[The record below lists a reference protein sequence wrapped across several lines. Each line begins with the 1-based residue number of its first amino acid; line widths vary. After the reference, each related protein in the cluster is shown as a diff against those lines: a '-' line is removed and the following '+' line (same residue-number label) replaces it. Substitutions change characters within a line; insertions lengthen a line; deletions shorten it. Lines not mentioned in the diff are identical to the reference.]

1 MDASLGSLFNFY
13 VFTTGRRLFGL
24 RQVRTAALAE
34 GFTELVE
41 HCDAAIEHDLA
52 TQAIERRWAGEPAS
66 ADTNPEAQRID
77 VLVDR
82 TLGGIRDTAV
92 AQTVGS
98 SDDDPIHAKVAVF
111 VKKVFPTG
119 NVRDITTL
127 AHVEELEAVDGI
139 VRLFKGELAELV
151 AELSLGRLADRLAK
165 LAVDYRA
172 ALESPPA
179 SLIDWGRVRAARAE
193 GQGLLLEA
201 VALIVGKRHG
211 RTPEGTA
218 ARVSLLEPLLRQ
230 NEAIGLSLRG
240 RRTPTD
246 VNPETGEEQP
256 NSPGA
261 AEGPGTVKPNG

>member
-1 MDASLGSLFNFY
+1 MDGSLESLFSFY
-13 VFTTGRRLFGL
+13 VFTTGRRLFAL
-24 RQVRTAALAE
+24 RQVRAAAQAE
-34 GFTELVE
+34 GFTALAE
-41 HCDAAIEHDLA
+41 HCGAAIEHDIA
-52 TQAIERRWAGEPAS
+52 TQAIERRWAGEPMS

-82 TLGGIRDTAV
+82 TLGGIRDHAV
-92 AQTVGS
+92 AQTVGAPDS
-98 SDDDPIHAKVAVF
+98 DPIHASVADF
-111 VKKVFPTG
+111 LKKVFPTG
-119 NVRDITTL
+119 SVRDITTL
-127 AHVEELEAVDGI
+127 SYVDELEAVDGI
-139 VRLFKGELAELV
+139 VRMFEGELAGLVEELN
-151 AELSLGRLADRLAK
+151 LGRLAERLAK

-172 ALESPPA
+172 ALESPPQ

-201 VALIVGKRHG
+201 VALIVGKHHA

-218 ARVSLLEPLLRQ
+218 ARLALLGPILRQ
-230 NEAIGLSLRG
+230 NEAIGVSLRA

-261 AEGPGTVKPNG
+261 AEGPGTAKPNG